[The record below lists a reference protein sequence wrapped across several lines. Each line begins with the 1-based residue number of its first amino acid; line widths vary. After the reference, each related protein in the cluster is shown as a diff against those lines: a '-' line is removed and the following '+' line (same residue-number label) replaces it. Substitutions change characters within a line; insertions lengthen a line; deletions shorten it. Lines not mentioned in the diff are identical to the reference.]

1 MLESGDEI
9 MEALQDYSFCLSQ
22 FSWGS
27 FSDDTGEI
35 ITTDDIILL
44 WSLLLL
50 HIVSTAAHSRPL
62 FVGQKSNFPDLA
74 NGATPYWLPG
84 LPIGLAQSHAQ
95 FTTCALPFLVEPYWL
110 SCPE

>member
-9 MEALQDYSFCLSQ
+9 MEALQNYSFCLSR
-22 FSWGS
+22 FFLFGGRS
-27 FSDDTGEI
+27 FSDNTGEI

-74 NGATPYWLPG
+74 NGATTYWLPV
-84 LPIGLAQSHAQ
+84 SR
-95 FTTCALPFLVEPYWL
+95 
-110 SCPE
+110 